1 MNVIT
6 WQRRFRTMATLKLA
20 VLFPKVLRNS
30 SCQFV
35 DCANLIENSGIHISI
50 PEFLWTE
57 LYNAKHQ
64 IMGING
70 RGNRGRE
77 TLQKGV
83 REPLFCEACEQHFN
97 EYCEKPFRARWIET
111 EPLPNPWE
119 VEDIHW
125 VRFDYASFKL
135 FHLSV
140 LFRASVSTPPDFA
153 TVSLG
158 PHEEKLRELLLLR
171 NPGEYWQY
179 PIFGFAVVH
188 HETKRLISM
197 VSQAVQSR
205 VWGQR
210 CYGMIYG
217 GVQWWIG
224 VSSHRN
230 MEFELA
236 CLQSDGSMPFHAR
249 PWNEVPVIQ
258 SAAEALSRASRR
270 QGVQKAVVA

>member
-1 MNVIT
+1 VPIC
-6 WQRRFRTMATLKLA
+6 RLCKSDRE
-20 VLFPKVLRNS
+20 LRNS
-30 SCQFV
+30 
-35 DCANLIENSGIHISI
+35 HII

-70 RGNRGRE
+70 RGNRGWE

-83 REPLFCEACEQHFN
+83 REHLFCEVCEQHFN
-97 EYCEKPFRARWIET
+97 KYCEKPFRAQWVET

-140 LFRASVSTPPDFA
+140 LFRASVSTLPDFV

-158 PHEEKLRELLLLR
+158 PHEEKLRELLLSR

-179 PIFGFAVVH
+179 PIFGYAVVH
-188 HETKRLISM
+188 HKTKRLISM
-197 VSQAVQSR
+197 VSQAVQSKL
-205 VWGQR
+205 WGQR

-236 CLQSDGSMPFHAR
+236 CLQSDGLMPFHAR

-258 SAAEALSRASRR
+258 SAAEALCRA
-270 QGVQKAVVA
+270 QP

>member
-1 MNVIT
+1 MQNTRSWALMDAAIAGGRHS
-6 WQRRFRTMATLKLA
+6 RR
-20 VLFPKVLRNS
+20 
-30 SCQFV
+30 
-35 DCANLIENSGIHISI
+35 
-50 PEFLWTE
+50 
-57 LYNAKHQ
+57 
-64 IMGING
+64 
-70 RGNRGRE
+70 
-77 TLQKGV
+77 V
-83 REPLFCEACEQHFN
+83 REYLFCEACEQHFN
-97 EYCEKPFRARWIET
+97 EYCEKPFRAQWVET

-140 LFRASVSTPPDFA
+140 LFRASVSTLPDFA

-158 PHEEKLRELLLLR
+158 SHEEKLRELLLLR

-179 PIFGFAVVH
+179 PIFGYAVVH
-188 HETKRLISM
+188 HKTKRLISM
-197 VSQAVQSR
+197 VSQAVQSKL
-205 VWGQR
+205 WGQR

-236 CLQSDGSMPFHAR
+236 CLQSDGLMPFHAR

-258 SAAEALSRASRR
+258 SAAEALRRA
-270 QGVQKAVVA
+270 QP